1 MILQISKIDYLPEL
15 VVYVRFID
23 LNDLLNIECAHEFTF
38 VTICLFSMLANRQKL
53 EVFERTQE
61 LKILDVLRFKPRLK
75 TRRVL

>member
-38 VTICLFSMLANRQKL
+38 VTILLFFT
-53 EVFERTQE
+53 VF
-61 LKILDVLRFKPRLK
+61 KN
-75 TRRVL
+75 